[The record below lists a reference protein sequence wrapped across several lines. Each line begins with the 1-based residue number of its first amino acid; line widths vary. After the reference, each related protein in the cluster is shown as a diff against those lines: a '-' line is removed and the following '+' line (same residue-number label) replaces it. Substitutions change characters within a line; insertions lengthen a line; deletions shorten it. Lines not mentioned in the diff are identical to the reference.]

1 MEIEKRMRELEK
13 LINQANYE
21 YHTLDKP
28 TISDYLYDSY
38 LKELVEL
45 EEEYPDLK
53 SSDSPTLKVG
63 GVVLEKFNKYNHHVP
78 MMSLANV
85 FNQQELKEFD
95 QRIQKEVSEYNYNL
109 ELKIDG
115 LAISL
120 IYEKGNLI
128 TAATRGD
135 GNTGEDV
142 TFNVKTIK
150 SVPLKLQ
157 EDISIV
163 VRGEVFMPY
172 KTFNKINTEREKED
186 LDLFRNPRNAAAGTI
201 RQLDSSVVASRN
213 LDMFC
218 YAVINPEQYNLKTQ
232 SEVLSYLKELG
243 FKVNPHFVLVSSIE
257 DAIEE
262 INKFDNLRRNLTY
275 DTDGV
280 VIKINEFSLYD
291 KIGSTSRH
299 PKWATAYKFAPE
311 EVSTKLMDITFQ
323 VGRTGMIT
331 PVAELEPVL
340 ISGSIVSRATLH
352 NEDFIKGL
360 DVRVGDYVIVRKAG
374 EIIPEVVKVIL
385 ERRKNTKPF
394 VMINRCPSCEEE
406 IFRYEGEADWYCIN
420 PLCPAQAVNKMIHF
434 ASRDAMNIDTLGEK
448 VIKQL
453 YEANLLTDITDIYKL
468 KDYQEQMLELERMG
482 DKRVENLLKAI
493 EDSKSASLDRLLF
506 GLGIRHVGIKVAKI
520 LVNEYPSLDKLKEAK
535 KEDLLN
541 IFEIGEGIASSV
553 VNFFSSDYAKKLINA
568 FKEIGLQTTF
578 DVKDVAV
585 RDNPFKDK
593 VVVLTGRLENYTR
606 NEAKEII
613 ESLGGKITSS
623 VSKNTD
629 IVLAG
634 SDAGSKLTQANKL
647 QIKVINEN
655 EFIGMIKFE

>member
-1 MEIEKRMRELEK
+1 MKELEN
-13 LINQANYE
+13 LINKANYE

-28 TISDYLYDSY
+28 TISDYLYDNY
-38 LKELVEL
+38 LKELIEL
-45 EEEYPDLK
+45 EEQYPELK

-63 GVVLEKFNKYNHHVP
+63 GVVLDKFEKYEHHVP

-85 FNQQELKEFD
+85 FNEEELVEFD
-95 QRIQKEVSEYNYNL
+95 QRIKKEVNDYNYTL

-120 IYEKGNLI
+120 IYENGNLI

-150 SVPLKLQ
+150 SVPLKLK
-157 EDISIV
+157 EGISIV

-172 KTFNKINTEREKED
+172 KTFNKINEEREKD
-186 LDLFRNPRNAAAGTI
+186 GLDLFRNPRNAAAGTI
-201 RQLDSSVVASRN
+201 RQLNSSIVAKRN
-213 LDMFC
+213 LDLFC
-218 YAVINPEQYNLKTQ
+218 YSIIEPEKYNLKTQ
-232 SEVLSYLKELG
+232 SEVLNYLKELG
-243 FKVNPHFVLVSSIE
+243 FKVNPHFVLVSSIDE
-257 DAIEE
+257 AKEA
-262 INKFDNLRRNLTY
+262 INKFDNLRQHLTY

-280 VIKINEFSLYD
+280 VVKVNEFSLYD

-311 EVSTKLMDITFQ
+311 EVSTKLTEITFQ

-360 DVRVGDYVIVRKAG
+360 DVRVGDYVVVRKAG

-385 ERRKNTKPF
+385 EERNNTKPF
-394 VMINRCPSCEEE
+394 QMINKCPSCQEK
-406 IFRYEGEADWYCIN
+406 IYRYEGESDWYCIN
-420 PLCPAQAVNKMIHF
+420 PICPAQAVNKMIHF

-453 YEANLLTDITDIYKL
+453 YDANLLRDITDIYKL
-468 KDYQEQMLELERMG
+468 KDHQEEMLKLERMG
-482 DKRVENLLKAI
+482 EKRVENLLKAI
-493 EDSKSASLDRLLF
+493 ENSKNATLDRLLF

-535 KEDLLN
+535 KEDLLDV
-541 IFEIGEGIASSV
+541 FEIGEGIANSV
-553 VNFFSSDYAKKLINA
+553 VNFFNSDYAVELIKA
-568 FKEIGLQTTF
+568 LKEIGLQTTF
-578 DVKDVAV
+578 EVQVVDVS
-585 RDNPFKDK
+585 DNPFKDK
-593 VVVLTGRLENYTR
+593 VVVLTGKLENYTR

-623 VSKNTD
+623 VSRNTD
-629 IVLAG
+629 MVLAG
-634 SDAGSKLTQANKL
+634 TDAGSKLTQANKL
-647 QIKVINEN
+647 EIKVIDEE
-655 EFIGMIKFE
+655 EFRGMINVE

>member
-1 MEIEKRMRELEK
+1 MKELEN
-13 LINQANYE
+13 LINKANYE

-28 TISDYLYDSY
+28 TISDYLYDNY
-38 LKELVEL
+38 LKELIEL
-45 EEEYPDLK
+45 EEQYPELK

-63 GVVLEKFNKYNHHVP
+63 GVVLDKFEKYEHHVP

-85 FNQQELKEFD
+85 FNEEELVEFD
-95 QRIQKEVSEYNYNL
+95 QRIKKEVNDYNYTL

-120 IYEKGNLI
+120 IYEDGNLI

-150 SVPLKLQ
+150 SVPLKLK
-157 EDISIV
+157 EGISIV

-172 KTFNKINTEREKED
+172 KTFNKINEEREKD
-186 LDLFRNPRNAAAGTI
+186 GLDLFRNPRNAAAGTI
-201 RQLDSSVVASRN
+201 RQLNSSIVAKRN
-213 LDMFC
+213 LDLFC
-218 YAVINPEQYNLKTQ
+218 YSIIEPEKYNLKTQ
-232 SEVLSYLKELG
+232 SEVLNYLKELG
-243 FKVNPHFVLVSSIE
+243 FKVNPHFVLVSSIDE
-257 DAIEE
+257 AKEA
-262 INKFDNLRRNLTY
+262 INKFDNLRQHLTY

-280 VIKINEFSLYD
+280 VVKVNEFSLYD

-311 EVSTKLMDITFQ
+311 EVSTKLTEITFQ

-360 DVRVGDYVIVRKAG
+360 DVRVGDYVVVRKAG

-385 ERRKNTKPF
+385 EERNNTKPF
-394 VMINRCPSCEEE
+394 QMINKCPSCQEK
-406 IFRYEGEADWYCIN
+406 IYRYEGESDWYCIN
-420 PLCPAQAVNKMIHF
+420 PICPAQAVNKMIHF

-453 YEANLLTDITDIYKL
+453 YDANLLRDITDIYKL
-468 KDYQEQMLELERMG
+468 KDHQEEMLKLERMG
-482 DKRVENLLKAI
+482 EKRVENLLNAI
-493 EDSKSASLDRLLF
+493 ENSKNATLDRLLF

-520 LVNEYPSLDKLKEAK
+520 LVNEYPSLDKLREAK
-535 KEDLLN
+535 NEDLLDV
-541 IFEIGEGIASSV
+541 FEIGEGIANSV
-553 VNFFSSDYAKKLINA
+553 VNFFNSDYAVELIKA
-568 FKEIGLQTTF
+568 LKEIGLQTTF
-578 DVKDVAV
+578 EVQVVDVS
-585 RDNPFKDK
+585 DNPFKDK
-593 VVVLTGRLENYTR
+593 VVVLTGKLENYTR

-623 VSKNTD
+623 VSRNTD
-629 IVLAG
+629 MVLAG
-634 SDAGSKLTQANKL
+634 TDAGSKLTQANKL
-647 QIKVINEN
+647 EIKVIDEE
-655 EFIGMIKFE
+655 EFRGMINVE